1 MASFKLPAF
10 LCVAVLSSMALVSH
24 GAVIGLCQGACPKGW
39 AKHNSRCFLHVA
51 EKKTWIDAELNCL
64 HLGGNLASEHSEDDH
79 QFLKE
84 LHKGLDSSDSPFWIG
99 LSAVHEGRSWLWSDG
114 TSASVEGDF
123 SMWNSG
129 EPNNAGGK
137 EDCVHDNYGGYGG
150 KYHWND
156 VVCDAEYASICV
168 LRHPACVQQEIPPS
182 DQPYVE

>member
-51 EKKTWIDAELNCL
+51 AKKTWVDAELNCL

-79 QFLKE
+79 HFLKE

-123 SMWNSG
+123 SMWNPG
-129 EPNNAGGK
+129 EPNDAGGK
-137 EDCVHDNYGGYGG
+137 EDCVHDNYGGQ
-150 KYHWND
+150 KHWND
-156 VVCDAEYASICV
+156 IGCDKQYASICV
-168 LRHPACVQQEIPPS
+168 LRIVT
-182 DQPYVE
+182 